1 MTHAEA
7 KSFPLISLSKK
18 FAVLPAILRF
28 QTKKANQFK
37 MKTLIISWN
46 SDYDGIC
53 AKLRILSLCSCLTE
67 FSLLNARSLSS
78 FV

>member
-28 QTKKANQFK
+28 ETKKANQFK
-37 MKTLIISWN
+37 MKNYIVN
-46 SDYDGIC
+46 
-53 AKLRILSLCSCLTE
+53 
-67 FSLLNARSLSS
+67 LL
-78 FV
+78 